1 MYTNSINCIACV
13 GSGVIGTSWALSFA
27 WKGKTV
33 RIYDVSEEQLEKSKK
48 IMTGNLETLKSFHL
62 IDNEDCAEILGRVTY
77 TTDMAEALTEV
88 QFVQESGPE
97 NYDIKKQIL
106 SQIESLVA
114 EDIIIASSTSG
125 LLITEVAANA
135 KHPERVIGGHPYNP
149 PYLIPLVEIIKG
161 SKTADEA
168 AQAAYRFYQEIGKEP
183 VILNKEVSG
192 FISNRLQV
200 AVYREM
206 IDLVENGVCSM
217 EDVDKALVWGPGIR
231 WAIMGANLI
240 FHLGAGEGGLQDML
254 EKQKES
260 TNLRLSQMADW
271 KEMPESYIAKAN
283 ERIAEEISHLPE
295 AAGRTIPELSKYRD
309 TMLIEI
315 LKLHKK
321 L

>member
-1 MYTNSINCIACV
+1 MYTNHINHIACV

-27 WKGKTV
+27 WRGKDV
-33 RIYDVSEEQLEKSKK
+33 RIYDISEEQLAKSKK
-48 IMTGNLETLKSFHL
+48 IMLDNLETLKSFDL
-62 IDNEDCAEILGRVTY
+62 INDAEGKKILDRVTY
-77 TTDMAEALTEV
+77 TTDLQTALDGV

-97 NYDIKKQIL
+97 SYEIKKNIL
-106 SQIESLVA
+106 NQIESLVA
-114 EDIIIASSTSG
+114 DDVIIASSTSG
-125 LLITEVAANA
+125 LLITQIAEAA
-135 KHPERVIGGHPYNP
+135 KCPERVIGGHPYNP

-161 SKTADEA
+161 KQTSDDA
-168 AQAAYRFYQEIGKEP
+168 ALAAYHFYQEVGKEP

-260 TNLRLSQMADW
+260 TDLRLSQMADW
-271 KEMPESYIAKAN
+271 KEMPQSYIAKAN
-283 ERIAEEISHLPE
+283 ERIAEEISHLPKE
-295 AAGRTIPELSKYRD
+295 TGRTIPELVKYRD